1 MKSNNSRLL
10 NILKPDAVKTATTS
24 PLKLHDEFM
33 MGPLMD
39 WRAKSFTG
47 FHISFFTDVLRN
59 ILSITLPQDKT
70 ANVCLNKNKWLEPPE
85 GFEPSAC

>member
-1 MKSNNSRLL
+1 M
-10 NILKPDAVKTATTS
+10 LKPAAVKTATTS
-24 PLKLHDEFM
+24 PLKLHDESMIESFM
-33 MGPLMD
+33 V

-70 ANVCLNKNKWLEPPE
+70 ANVSLNKNKWLEPPE